1 MIYGDDIEIKF
12 NKRKEFNS
20 CSKSI
25 PFVLETNILRI
36 MEQILFNIICR
47 RRSSTESEHQSERCI
62 VHHGTKERN
71 LVARNGMRERSEGNQ
86 GTVIQES
93 ILHACNHSA
102 NPSFTAD
109 AAFLFGKDFPGM
121 SEPLFRYN
129 LIKIQLE
136 GLFLRKDKH
145 V

>member
-1 MIYGDDIEIKF
+1 MVGKCWMIYPLMYDFYYIYREKYIRRNSPFSTVYRLINAQSINCSMIYGDDIEIKF

-71 LVARNGMRERSEGNQ
+71 LVARNGMRERSEGN
-86 GTVIQES
+86 
-93 ILHACNHSA
+93 
-102 NPSFTAD
+102 
-109 AAFLFGKDFPGM
+109 
-121 SEPLFRYN
+121 
-129 LIKIQLE
+129 
-136 GLFLRKDKH
+136 
-145 V
+145 